1 MKVSRISE
9 RCKWP
14 FWPIYLNHDFISFV
28 ERTINWN
35 TNKFFHQFQETIW
48 TFNHPFDKFQ
58 HCFNFFFTCS
68 IWKLCKNWNGILRIE
83 TKQNEA
89 KKKKPIFV
97 STSYWKF
104 RSLEIY
110 LKGILISIQITANDQ
125 LQKNVCAKANVW
137 YIHTIG
143 SYVYWLIAGNQFK

>member
-58 HCFNFFFTCS
+58 LCFNFFYLFDLKVMQKLKWNIENWDKTKWSEEEKANFCLDIILKIS
-68 IWKLCKNWNGILRIE
+68 QFRDLFERHFDFNTNNSKRSTSEKCLCKS
-83 TKQNEA
+83 KCM
-89 KKKKPIFV
+89 V
-97 STSYWKF
+97 
-104 RSLEIY
+104 
-110 LKGILISIQITANDQ
+110 
-125 LQKNVCAKANVW
+125 
-137 YIHTIG
+137 HTHH
-143 SYVYWLIAGNQFK
+143 W